1 MIKGKLSDHF
11 SWSEMCVD
19 TRYWGKRYP
28 NLPGEK
34 EQENIRNL
42 VTNVLEPI
50 REIIGKPMVI
60 TSGFRN
66 QQNNFLVG
74 GVRTSQHLKGEAADF
89 YVKDLSS
96 VRILRTIL
104 ESDMKI
110 PFDQLICYQAKNF
123 IHVSYTT
130 GRENRG
136 EILYK

>member
-28 NLPGEK
+28 NVPGEK
-34 EQENIRNL
+34 ELENIRNL

-50 REIIGKPMVI
+50 RGLIGKPMVI
-60 TSGFRN
+60 TSGYRN
-66 QQNNFLVG
+66 QQNNFLIG

-89 YVKDLSS
+89 YVKEMSS
-96 VRILRTIL
+96 MRVLRKIL
-104 ESDMKI
+104 ESDTII
-110 PFDQLICYQAKNF
+110 PFDQLICYQVKNF

-130 GRENRG
+130 DRGNRL
-136 EILYK
+136 EILYR